1 MHRPGT
7 GREAAFTS
15 TELTVVIVCLA
26 VVAFFVLLP
35 ARPTGKA
42 KSSRINCVNNLKNV
56 GLAWRIYATD
66 NEDSYPWL
74 RAHTNRPACLTTNFA
89 TIPGTTLLPSQG
101 VAAIFALV
109 TNELSTPKI
118 LQCPSDTTR
127 VRLKTNSFAFLM
139 APAQAPVR
147 DRAISYF
154 IGLSAMEEAP
164 QSILGGDRNLAGGPF
179 SADTNTPPSQVAL
192 RISNATATNLA
203 GMNSAVWTKD
213 IHQQAGNLLLGD
225 GSVQQVTSGRMRE
238 QFRDAATQSGTD
250 LDFVWPAN

>member
-7 GREAAFTS
+7 GRRAAFTS

-26 VVAFFVLLP
+26 VVAFFVLQP
-35 ARPTGKA
+35 SGPTGKA
-42 KSSRINCVNNLKNV
+42 KAGRINCVNNLKNV

-74 RAHTNRPACLTTNFA
+74 RAHTNRPVCLTTNFA
-89 TIPGTTLLPSQG
+89 TIPGNALPPSQG
-101 VAAIFALV
+101 VAAILALV
-109 TNELSTPKI
+109 TNELSTLKI
-118 LQCPSDTTR
+118 LQCPDDRKR
-127 VRLKTNSFAFLM
+127 VRFKTNSIAFLM
-139 APAQAPVR
+139 APAQAAVR
-147 DRAISYF
+147 DRAVSYF

-179 SADTNTPPSQVAL
+179 TADTNTPPSQVAL
-192 RISNATATNLA
+192 LIPNATATNMA
-203 GMNSAVWTKD
+203 AMNSAVWTKD

-225 GSVQQVTSGRMRE
+225 GSVQQASNWRMRE
-238 QFRDAATQSGTD
+238 HFRDAALSTGAD